1 MKLKKEYIILTAV
14 IVALSAYLLT
24 RQTDRTH
31 YELPKVDSVEGNEIT
46 RIELSGPDGTV
57 NLTKADDTWSVGPK
71 KYRADKAKISP
82 MIDSISGLN
91 LTALVSEAKDYTRY
105 DLADENKILVK
116 AWIGP
121 DIKREFDVGKA
132 APSFRH
138 TFVRLAGDPNVY
150 QASDNFRSKFEFSA
164 EDVRDKVIL
173 SFAASDVSEINLTS
187 GKETLSLLRKEVPLE
202 EPAEPGQDDVKRDD
216 NKKAEAAPIK
226 GKMSWLTSDGRSA
239 DAAKIDQL
247 VSSLSQLSC
256 DSYLSEKNK
265 TEFTDPIY
273 VLEVKGQQ
281 TYTLEIFDKEN
292 DSDMSFPATSS
303 ESEEPFSLAESNAKQ
318 LMPEFEDVIEK
329 PVEEKKESSPEQ
341 KDSGTQQKQ

>member
-1 MKLKKEYIILTAV
+1 MKLKKEYIILAAV
-14 IVALSAYLLT
+14 IIALSAYLLT

-31 YELPKVDSVEGNEIT
+31 YELPQVAPVKGNEIT

-57 NLTKADDTWSVGPK
+57 NLTKADDIWSVGPK

-82 MIDSISGLN
+82 MIDTISDLN

-105 DLADENKILVK
+105 DLADEEKILVK
-116 AWIGP
+116 AWIGA
-121 DIKREFDVGKA
+121 DIKREFDIGKA

-173 SFAASDVSEINLTS
+173 SFAASDINEINLTS

-202 EPAEPGQDDVKRDD
+202 EPSEPGQDDVNQDE
-216 NKKAEAAPIK
+216 NKKAGAVPIK
-226 GKMSWLTSDGRSA
+226 GKMSWLTSDGLST
-239 DAAKIDQL
+239 DAERIDQL
-247 VSSLSQLSC
+247 ITSLSQLSC
-256 DSYLSEKNK
+256 DTYLTEKNK

-273 VLEVKGQQ
+273 VLVVKGQQ

-292 DSDMSFPATSS
+292 DSDMTFPAISS
-303 ESEEPFSLAESNAKQ
+303 ESDEPFSLAESSAKR
-318 LMPEFEDVIEK
+318 LMPKFEDVIEK
-329 PVEEKKESSPEQ
+329 TVEEKKESSSE
-341 KDSGTQQKQ
+341 KMDSGTPQKQ